1 MLSAKRMGGAWA
13 GARCGRGLRL
23 CSGKCGAPGDLREAR
38 FPLLTSRGKHHLRL
52 GTSKEYDLILYLLPW
67 KQDENRPN
75 HLPTGNNR
83 LEKSDDKVDE
93 NFNLICLNKT
103 RNRWFEK
110 TA

>member
-1 MLSAKRMGGAWA
+1 MGGAYGRVLLGSA
-13 GARCGRGLRL
+13 ELPAICGRQGFL
-23 CSGKCGAPGDLREAR
+23 
-38 FPLLTSRGKHHLRL
+38 FLLVKENIRL

-93 NFNLICLNKT
+93 NFNLICLNKI
-103 RNRWFEK
+103 RSRWFEK